1 MTITETRTVLKKVKA
16 RFIDPMLLLK
26 TEALPDDRARWAY
39 QLKVDGYRALAF
51 KTDGRLCLR
60 SRNDNDFAAR
70 YPGVL
75 KGLAKLPNETV
86 VDGELVAFQADG
98 TPSFNA
104 LQHSAPT
111 TSGVFL
117 YVFDVLVL
125 GARDVMGESL
135 ETRLDLLQRKV
146 LPHLG
151 EPVRHLGE
159 VDASLSDL
167 VASVAAAGF
176 EGLVAKRRDSRY
188 EPGLRS
194 GAWQKMRVNRGQE
207 FVIGG
212 YTPGS
217 QTFDALILGYYE
229 GDRLVYV
236 ARTRNG
242 FTPAVR
248 AHLMKRFRGL
258 EIPDCPFGNLPETK
272 SGRWGAGLTKSKM
285 GECRWLQPLLVG
297 RFEFLEWTGDN
308 HLRHSKFIALLDD
321 RKAADVRRE

>member
-1 MTITETRTVLKKVKA
+1 MIKKVKA
-16 RFIDPMLLLK
+16 GFIEPMRLLK
-26 TEALPDDRARWAY
+26 TEALPDDGARWAY
-39 QLKVDGYRALAF
+39 QLKVDGYRAIAF
-51 KTDGRLCLR
+51 KTEGQPCLR
-60 SRNDNDFAAR
+60 SRNDNDFSAR

-75 KGLAKLPNETV
+75 KGLARLPDETV
-86 VDGELVAFQADG
+86 IDGELVAFGEDG
-98 TPSFNA
+98 RPSFNA
-104 LQHSAPT
+104 LQHSALT
-111 TSGVFL
+111 TSAVAF

-125 GARDVMGESL
+125 RGRDVTGEAL
-135 ETRLDLLQRKV
+135 DARLDLLQRKV

-159 VDASLSDL
+159 LEASLPDL
-167 VASVAAAGF
+167 VASVMAQGF

-212 YTPGS
+212 YTLGS
-217 QTFDALILGYYE
+217 TTFDALILGYYDA
-229 GDRLVYV
+229 DRLVYV

-248 AHLMKRFRGL
+248 AQLMKRFKAL
-258 EIPDCPFGNLPETK
+258 ATLDCPFVNLPETR
-272 SGRWGAGLTKSKM
+272 SGRWGAGLTKAKM
-285 GECRWLQPLLVG
+285 RECRWLQPVLVG

-308 HLRHSKFIALLDD
+308 HLRHSKFVALLED
-321 RKAADVRRE
+321 RVAADVRRE